1 MKPWGLSGRGAL
13 LAVLLLVLSGAVIPL
28 GARAQ
33 ANVVSGTVTDCASLD
48 PVGARVFL
56 VDVHAPASERNT
68 QASADSGYFT
78 FANVQPSYYKLRVQ
92 PDGSTHFRTET
103 APFRVDGI
111 TDVIPK
117 RVCVDEMPEKTQN
130 LEVTVVDG
138 ATSSANETV
147 TFQQFDHVD
156 ENVTSRG
163 ISGYSNVSHNVT
175 LVTRP
180 LGWNSETLTYSDN
193 TTPIGGIPLVRPT
206 DYDYTELDAYNGV
219 IQIINPTVRMK
230 LNNTLFGASS
240 RGYMEIT
247 YKNVSKSSQLAHGQ
261 ISNPIFLKGGN
272 PIIPY
277 TSTVQLNNET
287 GSLTLDRSDWK
298 YGSSGDI
305 LTASYSWSGT
315 IGGAAVTVRFA
326 PRDQAISD
334 TTNTPSSGSNAGKA
348 FFSVWDNADFEV
360 KVEASGYLTALVLV
374 NVSGSNVNLQ
384 VPLIRGYKVRSY
396 AWEGSRAVTTAE
408 GLTGALIN
416 TDWTVNK
423 EIQVLKPV
431 VVDNLLTF
439 NAYNGTWK
447 LVVDA
452 NGRRAVT
459 QNVSINGANVFTAD
473 IFFQKSLEEPIRTE
487 INFKANTDWNNI
499 TVWRNLTLLPDS
511 VFPGLD
517 FPEVRDIRW
526 QLDLNFGDRNGSLS
540 STELDAFRQ
549 HLQEMNSSYVVTDS
563 LITVNGRAYNSTGY
577 VASVLDL
584 GLAVGFNITT
594 RTEYT
599 VKQLSTG
606 AILAN
611 KPRYFVNVTTI
622 ADKNVTVYQNYTY
635 RVLVPKGYEM
645 TSKTT
650 TGNVVTSGFVAIT
663 IDPGIDAV
671 VPNPRANL
679 VIDQSLTG
687 VARAEVEGPAGKV
700 FEKDA
705 EQDKYLAWVANNTA
719 IVFSANKTS
728 DRQNQAINA
737 KDATFEWTFRYQV
750 GNTTVKGTASGIW
763 TTFDFGSLGTNYSV
777 NLTVTQ
783 VNPDNKTYRVINLTV
798 DNINPIARILTNRT
812 TGENPGALTV
822 KEDLVTRFDGGNST
836 DLLWGTLKGE
846 IAEWNWDFDSDGTA
860 DRTGRLV
867 TFNYST
873 PGTFTANLTVIDRVG
888 HKSVNQTLEVTV
900 LDTTPPVPNVV
911 IVDENNSWREV
922 TQLTENKGYWFNVS
936 RTTDNSLNSTADNV
950 NLTYT
955 FNWGDVGPSN
965 KTGPFLPSATG
976 LLYINVTKTYA
987 THGEFKL
994 SINVT
999 DRAGNVGWLNRTLVV
1014 QANTTAHP
1022 DLSILAGSL
1031 SITPASPEENQLAT
1045 FTFKVANGADR
1056 ATARSLR
1063 FQLILLVGGRDTNVT
1078 VTELRWL
1085 NADGTPATEIAAGKN
1100 VTVEFKWSYGNLG
1113 NHTIRIEVWD
1123 DDEPKNAI
1131 TNANKLT
1138 TNLLIR
1144 EAGWKP
1150 WAWVGAFLFIIIGLP
1165 AIWYLIRK
1173 FRAGELHLPRRRRE
1187 EGEEE
1192 EEEEAEEDEDEEEE
1206 GGKKRL

>member
-48 PVGARVFL
+48 PVGAQVYL
-56 VDVHAPASERNT
+56 VDVHAPSSERNT
-68 QASADSGYFT
+68 QAPAGSGYFT

-111 TDVIPK
+111 TDVPPK
-117 RVCVDEMPEKTQN
+117 RVCVDEMPEKTRN
-130 LEVTVVDG
+130 LQVTVVDG
-138 ATSSANETV
+138 ATNSANETV
-147 TFQQFDHVD
+147 TFQQFDRVD
-156 ENVTSRG
+156 ENVTARG
-163 ISGYSNVSHNVT
+163 ISGYDYTVDNVS

-180 LGWNSETLTYSDN
+180 LGWASEILTYSDN
-193 TTPIGGIPLVRPT
+193 TTPIGGISLVRGNGPGA

-219 IQIINPTVRMK
+219 IHISNATVQIK
-230 LNNTLFGASS
+230 LENTLFGRSS
-240 RGYMEIT
+240 RGYLEIT

-261 ISNPIFLKGGN
+261 ISNPTFLKDMV
-272 PIIPY
+272 PILPY

-287 GSLTLDRSDWK
+287 GSLLLDRSDWR
-298 YGSSGDI
+298 YGSSGNV
-305 LTASYSWSGT
+305 LTASYSWSSP
-315 IGGAAVTVRFA
+315 IGGATVTVRFA

-334 TTNTPSSGSNAGKA
+334 TVNTPSSPPNAGKA
-348 FFSVWDNADFEV
+348 FFSVWDNAEFEV
-360 KVEASGYLTALVLV
+360 KVEATGYLTALVTV

-384 VPLIRGYKVRSY
+384 VPLIRGYKVRAY
-396 AWEGSRAVTTAE
+396 NWEGARAVTAAE

-447 LVVDA
+447 LIADA
-452 NGRRAVT
+452 NGRKAVT
-459 QNVSINGANVFTAD
+459 RDVVVNGSNVFITPD

-517 FPEVRDIRW
+517 FPEVRDIHW
-526 QLDLNFGDRNGSLS
+526 QLDLNFGNRNGSLLLG
-540 STELDAFRQ
+540 ELDLFRQ
-549 HLQEMNSSYVVTDS
+549 HLQDNGPFSVVTDN
-563 LITVNGRAYNSTGY
+563 LITVNGRAYNSTTY
-577 VASVLDL
+577 VVSAPVDA
-584 GLAVGFNITT
+584 GPTGNITVKT
-594 RTEYT
+594 RTDYT
-599 VKQLSTG
+599 LKQISTG
-606 AILAN
+606 AIPAN

-622 ADKNVTVYQNYTY
+622 SDKNVSVYQNHSY

-650 TGNVVTSGFVAIT
+650 TGNVVTREFVAIT
-663 IDPGIDAV
+663 VDPGIDAV
-671 VPNPRANL
+671 VQNPKANL
-679 VIDQSLTG
+679 VVDQSLTG

-700 FEKDA
+700 FVKEA

-719 IVFSANKTS
+719 IAFSANKTS
-728 DRQNQAINA
+728 DRQNQAVNA
-737 KDATFEWTFRYQV
+737 KDANFTWTFNTSAGAFLANRY
-750 GNTTVKGTASGIW
+750 GISTTY
-763 TTFDFGSLGTNYSV
+763 DFGSAGGNFTV
-777 NLTVTQ
+777 NLSVRQ
-783 VNPDNKTYRVINLTV
+783 VNPDNKTYRQINVTV
-798 DNINPIARILTNRT
+798 DNLNPIAKILTNRT
-812 TGENPGALTV
+812 TGENPPDPLTV

-836 DLLWGTLKGE
+836 DLLWGALKGE

-900 LDTTPPVPNVV
+900 EDTTPPVPNVV

-936 RTTDNSLNSTADNV
+936 RTTDNSLNRTADNV

-955 FNWGDVGPSN
+955 YTWGDATN
-965 KTGPFLPSATG
+965 KTPPLTG
-976 LLYINVTKTYA
+976 DDALNVSKTY
-987 THGEFKL
+987 TTYGEFKL

-1022 DLSILAGSL
+1022 DLSIIAGSL
-1031 SITPASPEENQLAT
+1031 TFTPTSPEEGQLAT
-1045 FTFKVANGADR
+1045 FTLKVANGNDR
-1056 ATARSLR
+1056 ATAESLR
-1063 FQLILLVGGRDTNVT
+1063 LQLILLVSGKDTNVS
-1078 VTELRWL
+1078 VTDLRWL
-1085 NADGTPATEIAAGKN
+1085 NPDGTPATQIEPGKN
-1100 VTVEFKWSYGNLG
+1100 VTVEFKWSWGNLG

-1138 TNLLIR
+1138 TSLLIR

-1150 WAWVGAFLFIIIGLP
+1150 WAWVGAFLFIIVGLP

-1173 FRAGELHLPRRRRE
+1173 FRAGELHLPRRRRK

-1192 EEEEAEEDEDEEEE
+1192 EEEESEEDEDEEEE